1 MFNLFKHKKKKESPR
16 TFEGRFIT
24 DEEIREMTRPKSES
38 FVKKELREI
47 NEMMDEIRKQ
57 VE

>member
-1 MFNLFKHKKKKESPR
+1 MFNLFSHKKKEQPK

-24 DEEIREMTRPKSES
+24 QEELEEMTKPKSES
-38 FVKKELREI
+38 FMKKELREI
-47 NEMMDEIRKQ
+47 NDMMDSIRKQ

>member
-1 MFNLFKHKKKKESPR
+1 MFNLFSNKKKEQPK

-24 DEEIREMTRPKSES
+24 QEELEEMTKPKSES

-47 NEMMDEIRKQ
+47 NDMMDSIRKQ

>member
-1 MFNLFKHKKKKESPR
+1 MFNWFKHKKKETPK

-24 DEEIREMTRPKSES
+24 DEEIKEMTRPKEES

-47 NEMMDEIRKQ
+47 NEMMDQIRKQ
-57 VE
+57 IE